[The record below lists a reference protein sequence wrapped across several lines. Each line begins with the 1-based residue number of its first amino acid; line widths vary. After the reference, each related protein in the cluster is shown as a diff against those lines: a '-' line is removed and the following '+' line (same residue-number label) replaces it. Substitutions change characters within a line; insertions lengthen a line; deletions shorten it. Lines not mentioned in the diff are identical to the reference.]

1 VGITAPVR
9 VTRVRDEDIPH
20 FFVPLHAYA
29 IEMTAVIKTRETASS
44 LAPAIRRAVNQA
56 NTGRAAFDIRPMDAY
71 VADSIGDTRFLL
83 VVLAVFAASCVLL
96 ASVGLYGTLAY
107 LISRRTR
114 EFGIRLAL
122 GSGIPAIVALVV
134 REGALLTA
142 SGAAIGLAGAL
153 AAAGAIRQLLYNV
166 APFDLSTLAAVI
178 GLLALVS
185 IAAAAVPAW
194 RAARIDPN
202 TSLRCD

>member
-1 VGITAPVR
+1 
-9 VTRVRDEDIPH
+9 
-20 FFVPLHAYA
+20 
-29 IEMTAVIKTRETASS
+29 
-44 LAPAIRRAVNQA
+44 
-56 NTGRAAFDIRPMDAY
+56 

-153 AAAGAIRQLLYNV
+153 AAAGAIRQLLYKV
-166 APFDLSTLAAVI
+166 APSDLSTLAAVI
-178 GLLALVS
+178 VLLGLVS
-185 IAAAAVPAW
+185 MAAAAVPAW

-202 TSLRCD
+202 VSLRCD

>member
-1 VGITAPVR
+1 
-9 VTRVRDEDIPH
+9 
-20 FFVPLHAYA
+20 
-29 IEMTAVIKTRETASS
+29 
-44 LAPAIRRAVNQA
+44 VNAA

-83 VVLAVFAASCVLL
+83 VVLAAFAASCVLL

-122 GSGIPAIVALVV
+122 GSGIPAIVAMVV
-134 REGALLTA
+134 GEGALLTA
-142 SGAAIGLAGAL
+142 SGAAIGLAGAM
-153 AAAGAIRQLLYNV
+153 AAARAIRQLLYNV
-166 APFDLSTLAAVI
+166 APFDGLTLAAVAA
-178 GLLALVS
+178 LLALVS
-185 IAAAAVPAW
+185 LAAAAVPAW